1 MPLRIPPGRA
11 GRTWLAGR
19 LETAGRGAALLDR
32 KRQALLREQA
42 RVRTEADSARRA
54 WHDTLAQAEL
64 WTARATMLDG
74 AGRLELLARHVTT
87 PAKVELSW
95 SNLMGAQIPTL
106 REVAVAPLPPLSALG
121 ASTAAVLAANAWCQA
136 TRNAARHAVAQRSDA
151 EISAELARATRR
163 LRALQKRWIP
173 QHEAALAQLDLALDE
188 TQREQAARVRWLIR
202 RTDAAGLASAASA
215 RTDQGSAA
223 SSRLQSARP

>member
-32 KRQALLREQA
+32 NRQALLREQA

-54 WHDTLAQAEL
+54 WLDAVAQAER

-74 AGRLELLARHVTT
+74 AGRLELLVRHVST
-87 PAKVELSW
+87 PAAVELSW
-95 SNLMGAQIPTL
+95 SNLMGAALPAL
-106 REVAVAPLPPLSALG
+106 DEVAVASPPPLSALG
-121 ASTAAVLAANAWCQA
+121 ASTAAVLAADAWRQA
-136 TRNAARHAVAQRSDA
+136 TRDAARHAVAQRSDA
-151 EISAELARATRR
+151 ELSAELARATRR

-173 QHEAALAQLDLALDE
+173 QHEAALAKLDLALDE
-188 TQREQAARVRWLIR
+188 TQREQAARVRWLTR
-202 RTDAAGLASAASA
+202 RTDAAGPASAAPA